1 MKSSERSASARS
13 KKSHGHQ
20 KKKEGRVFYPVK
32 YGADPSGV
40 KDSSD
45 AILRA
50 LNDAFQVQ
58 SGLDLLPGVN
68 DLGGVIIDLQG
79 GNYNISRPIRFP
91 ASGGANVVA
100 TFPKDRHLMELWS
113 PNSKK
118 TDKTKSIQLDN
129 FSDMKAAQNVGIY
142 YEDITFRDLLLD
154 SNFQESG
161 HETFISSSF
170 LGQHVTIGG
179 DKGER
184 NFTETAIDLA
194 SNDNAI
200 TDVAIFSAAYGIVL
214 RGRANILTGVHC
226 YNKATFWG
234 GVGIVVKLPGLSFT
248 RIDNCYMDWTGIV
261 MEDPVQVHVT
271 NAFFLGDA
279 NIVIKSIKGKISGLN
294 IVDNMFAGSGSLN
307 PIVKLDGEFTDI
319 DQVVIDRNN
328 VYQMALKSTVGKL
341 MVTGNGTKWVS
352 DFSSILLFPNRI
364 NHLQYSFF
372 SQGQQPVFPTL
383 AVTNVKNNVVTVE
396 SNKAANGVVSVLVD
410 QYNMVGEL
418 SSLN

>member
-1 MKSSERSASARS
+1 MKSFERRRLPDPRNLMVTKGIFIIDSARIS
-13 KKSHGHQ
+13 IDNCFFTHFTTQG
-20 KKKEGRVFYPVK
+20 
-32 YGADPSGV
+32 
-40 KDSSD
+40 
-45 AILRA
+45 IL
-50 LNDAFQVQ
+50 V
-58 SGLDLLPGVN
+58 
-68 DLGGVIIDLQG
+68 
-79 GNYNISRPIRFP
+79 
-91 ASGGANVVA
+91 
-100 TFPKDRHLMELWS
+100 
-113 PNSKK
+113 
-118 TDKTKSIQLDN
+118 
-129 FSDMKAAQNVGIY
+129 
-142 YEDITFRDLLLD
+142 
-154 SNFQESG
+154 ESG

-184 NFTETAIDLA
+184 NFTRTAIDLA

-261 MEDPVQVHVT
+261 IEDPVQVHVT